1 VHAYLEGHNLL
12 TYHDHGFVFALK
24 DQYLPIR
31 FVCRL
36 IRVTC
41 LGALWTDMSYSHV
54 GLTIN
59 CKHVDV
65 IFGDEDGVGLVA
77 DAPSVSLSEPGSE
90 ANKKTEQEFG
100 FDQLG

>member
-1 VHAYLEGHNLL
+1 VQAYLEGHDLL

-24 DQYLPIR
+24 DQYLPIG

-36 IRVTC
+36 IRVS
-41 LGALWTDMSYSHV
+41 LGVFWADMGYSHV

-65 IFGDEDGVGLVA
+65 IFGDEDGG
-77 DAPSVSLSEPGSE
+77 
-90 ANKKTEQEFG
+90 
-100 FDQLG
+100 